1 MRISHTE
8 ETTRSVAAGLVR
20 GEVEWSRGR
29 GRVRARA
36 RYGGAEGR
44 TSTTTATYPGRLFR
58 DCLSEKVSLFAR
70 AREKAMARPGWR
82 TWGRW
87 PRGTERNDG
96 APKPR
101 PMDREAE
108 EPLAPCSDSACWSLP
123 VAVVVVVVAAAVAD
137 DARPRTASAR
147 STKPTTDGRAVAV
160 VVAAGVAAAV
170 AADGWCRRTRRRGR
184 REPRARPAERTG

>member
-108 EPLAPCSDSACWSLP
+108 EPLAPCSDSACWTLP
-123 VAVVVVVVAAAVAD
+123 VAAVVVAAAAVAD